1 MFNAQSRVL
10 NAETRNLKPI
20 MQNNKN
26 YKWVVVGLLWVVAL
40 LNYMDRQMLA
50 TMRPAMEIDIHELQS
65 ATNFGYLMGIFL
77 WIYGFM
83 SPISGIIAD
92 KVNRKWLIVGSLFVW
107 SGVTFGMGLATT
119 YHQIYWLRAVM
130 GISEALYIPAGLSL
144 IADYHDDKTRSLA
157 IGIHMTGL
165 YFGQALGGFGA
176 TVAAAYTWHFTF
188 HTFGLIGIAY
198 SLVLIAFLRE
208 KKDRRKINLEDKMLV
223 PEKSSILKGL
233 ALLFSNISFWIILFY
248 FAIPSLPGWATKNWL
263 PTLFAQNLDIPMS
276 QAGPLSTITIAAS
289 SFIGVIFGGIL
300 SDRWV
305 QKNIRGRIYTSAIGL
320 ALTIPSL
327 LLLGFG
333 HSLFN
338 VIGAALCFGV
348 GYGMFDANNM
358 PILCQFVPQKLR
370 ATAYGIMNMVG
381 VFAGAYITD
390 LLGRSSDAGNLGKSF
405 AMLAGIVLIA
415 LIIQVSFL
423 KPKVN
428 NYQD

>member
-1 MFNAQSRVL
+1 MKDS
-10 NAETRNLKPI
+10 
-20 MQNNKN
+20 KN
-26 YKWVVVGLLWVVAL
+26 YKWIVVGLLWVVAL

-65 ATNFGYLMGIFL
+65 ATSFGYLMGIFL

-83 SPISGIIAD
+83 SPVSGIIAD

-107 SGVTFGMGLATT
+107 SGVTYGMGLATT

-130 GISEALYIPAGLSL
+130 GVSEALYIPAGLSL
-144 IADYHDDKTRSLA
+144 IADYHNDKSRSLA

-188 HTFGLIGIAY
+188 HSFGLIGIAY
-198 SLVLIAFLRE
+198 SLVLIVFLRE
-208 KKDRRKINLEDKMLV
+208 KKDRSEINGTDKMLV
-223 PEKSSILKGL
+223 PEKSSILKGI

-305 QKNIRGRIYTSAIGL
+305 QKNVRGRIYTSAIGL

-358 PILCQFVPQKLR
+358 PILCQFVPQRLR

-381 VFAGAYITD
+381 VFAGAFITD

-405 AMLAGIVLIA
+405 AMLAGIVLVA
-415 LIIQVSFL
+415 LVVQVTFL
-423 KPKVN
+423 RPKVN
-428 NYQD
+428 NYIG